1 MKQKPSRKEKQ
12 TRAARNVAEGMDAKM
27 ALAEAGYSE
36 SYAKARGYTVVK
48 RPYIQSI
55 LTESCDRIMKRRDL
69 VLDDILEPVFD
80 ALNAK
85 VIVKSQQLGDAQ
97 EVNLPDH
104 QIRMQASDR
113 LVDLYG
119 GQMKDKKEEE
129 GLADLLEELVKL
141 SRTDACR

>member
-1 MKQKPSRKEKQ
+1 MKKKRSRKAKQ
-12 TRAARNVAEGMDAKM
+12 TKAARNITKGMDAKT
-27 ALAEAGYSE
+27 ALIEAGYSE

-55 LTESCDRIMKRRDL
+55 LTESCDRIMKRRDM
-69 VLDDILEPVFD
+69 VLDDILEPVFE

-104 QIRMQASDR
+104 QIRMQVTDR

-119 GQMKDKKEEE
+119 GQIKDKKEEE
-129 GLADLLEELVKL
+129 GLADLLEEIVKL